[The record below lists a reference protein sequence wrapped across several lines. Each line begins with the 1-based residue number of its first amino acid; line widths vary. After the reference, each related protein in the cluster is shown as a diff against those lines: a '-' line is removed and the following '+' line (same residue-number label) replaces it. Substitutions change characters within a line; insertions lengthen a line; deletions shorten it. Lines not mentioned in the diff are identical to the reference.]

1 MSETNQGSLRKILA
15 FTAIAEIATALVL
28 MADPTLIVALLIGMP
43 LAGAGIAAGRCFGI
57 TLLTLGLACL
67 PWPRQEGTDSRAVRA
82 MLMYNALIALYLG
95 YLGFV
100 GHAVG
105 VLLWP
110 AVALHAAVAVALVW
124 AGFARR
130 KPQIA

>member
-1 MSETNQGSLRKILA
+1 MRKILA
-15 FTAIAEIATALVL
+15 FTTIAEIATALVL
-28 MADPTLIVALLIGMP
+28 MADPALVVALLIGMP

-57 TLLTLGLACL
+57 TLLALGLACL
-67 PWPRQEGTDSRAVRA
+67 PRRRQEDTDSRAVKG
-82 MLMYNALIALYLG
+82 MLVYNALVALYLG

-124 AGFARR
+124 ASCAGR
-130 KPQIA
+130 KPQTANEASPR